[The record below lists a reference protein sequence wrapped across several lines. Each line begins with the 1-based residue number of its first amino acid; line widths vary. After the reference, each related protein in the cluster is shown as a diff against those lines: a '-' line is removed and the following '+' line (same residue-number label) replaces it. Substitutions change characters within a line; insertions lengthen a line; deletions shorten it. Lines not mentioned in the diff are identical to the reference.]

1 MAKKYVAITGGI
13 GSGKSAVL
21 EILRGLNYP
30 VFSCDE
36 IYKEVIQSAAYIEKV
51 QALFPGVVKDGCI
64 DRKGLGKVVFNDKER
79 LKELNDLAHPLI
91 MAVLIQ
97 CMNESQGEIV
107 FAEVPLLFE
116 GNFENLFN
124 EVLYITRDNDQRI
137 AAIVDRDKISAD
149 DAQKRIDSQFDGA
162 SIEGKRRLKNCN
174 AKVIDNNKT
183 KEDLK
188 NTILDY
194 LSRS

>member
-1 MAKKYVAITGGI
+1 MAKKYIAITGGI
-13 GSGKSAVL
+13 GSGKSAVV
-21 EILRGLNYP
+21 EILRGLTYP

-36 IYKEVIQSAAYIEKV
+36 LYKEVIQSAAYIEKV
-51 QALFPGVVKDGCI
+51 QASFPSAVKDGRI
-64 DRKGLGKVVFNDKER
+64 DRKVLGDMVFNDKKKLEQ
-79 LKELNDLAHPLI
+79 LNALAHPLI
-91 MAVLIQ
+91 MSLLIQ
-97 CMNESQGEIV
+97 RMKAIPGEIV

-116 GNFENLFN
+116 GNFENLFD
-124 EVLYITRDNDQRI
+124 EVIYITRDNDQRI
-137 AAIVDRDKISAD
+137 AAIVNRDKISAD
-149 DAQKRIDSQFDGA
+149 DAQKRIDNQFDGT

-188 NTILDY
+188 NKILNY